1 MTALVILMGLNSK
14 CMGIS
19 VFTPPSPK
27 SSPDLNLHNEVYK
40 DDTSKFQGQFNHAE
54 FVFHNGVAL
63 KSTGVAVELVKVGT
77 FCQKLPQNDQ
87 N

>member
-14 CMGIS
+14 CMG
-19 VFTPPSPK
+19 FPFLPLPPK

-54 FVFHNGVAL
+54 FVFHNDVAL
-63 KSTGVAVELVKVGT
+63 KSTGVAVELVKVGK